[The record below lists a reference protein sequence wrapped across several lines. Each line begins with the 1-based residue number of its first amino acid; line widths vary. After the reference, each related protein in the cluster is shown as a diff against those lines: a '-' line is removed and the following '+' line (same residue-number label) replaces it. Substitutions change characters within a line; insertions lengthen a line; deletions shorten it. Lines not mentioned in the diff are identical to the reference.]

1 MKTKKEFLL
10 CFRDFTL
17 IFKTKKDLSFFEWV
31 LEDTLKSNLP
41 PDDVSSECWRNIIT
55 DIIATKFNIKR
66 V

>member
-41 PDDVSSECWRNIIT
+41 PNEKSSEYWRE
-55 DIIATKFNIKR
+55 IIANMIANKFNIKKI
-66 V
+66 